1 MKKIFMGLLFTGL
14 MFLVACNKDEQED
27 INKQP
32 EDPTIDKILVIGNSF
47 SNDALTYF
55 YDIVK
60 DNEIRPNLI
69 LGHLDIGGSSLETHR
84 VNALTDYSNYNYQK
98 TVDGEK
104 TIIPLQTMKQVL
116 QDEAWDIVTI
126 QQVSGKSG
134 VMNTYNPHLNDLVEY
149 IEKYALNEDVKV
161 GFHMTWAYQ
170 NDSTH
175 EDFVNY
181 NKDQTLMYESIVYV
195 MENLIDQH
203 EDIEYIIP
211 VGTAIQNLRTSF
223 IGDTLTRDGY
233 HLNKLGQYTAGLAWV
248 KYLFEVDLDTLTLE
262 EDDITADEWGAAK
275 EAVNNMALI
284 PFEITE
290 SVLYPKPDTSKEVR
304 YMDKLNLLAIGN
316 SFTAD
321 SFVYMQQMLNDIGVE
336 EFKIA
341 YLYIGGT
348 SLAEH
353 GSNLRN
359 DSANYE
365 YREWTNTDYK
375 VSPSYKAS
383 TALKSEMW
391 DVIVIQQV
399 SGQSGIS
406 QSYDPHLKELIY
418 EINKVNVNP
427 DSKIAFHMTWA
438 YAKDSDHWNFPNY
451 GNDQDNMYHKITEAV
466 QSKVLPNQDIDFLIP
481 SGTAIQN
488 VRETKVGDN
497 LTRDGY
503 HLNGM
508 GQYIAGM
515 MWVKSI
521 TNIDITLID
530 YAPVGLNINTYINEI
545 KQAINDAYDTPFKTT
560 EQTGIWPEPEPEP
573 EIPIDDMTLVEFDY
587 AIGFWLEN
595 ATKLSVG
602 GSDPSALHYKYVGV
616 SPISK
621 EELPVGS
628 VIKLEEGYQIRIIY
642 FTKSGETY
650 IVSSRTD
657 NINSSE
663 LLIDENVWGSNEYI
677 GFNISQIGTPV
688 ITNRVD
694 EVASKLTLYK
704 P

>member
-1 MKKIFMGLLFTGL
+1 
-14 MFLVACNKDEQED
+14 
-27 INKQP
+27 
-32 EDPTIDKILVIGNSF
+32 
-47 SNDALTYF
+47 
-55 YDIVK
+55 
-60 DNEIRPNLI
+60 
-69 LGHLDIGGSSLETHR
+69 
-84 VNALTDYSNYNYQK
+84 
-98 TVDGEK
+98 
-104 TIIPLQTMKQVL
+104 
-116 QDEAWDIVTI
+116 
-126 QQVSGKSG
+126 
-134 VMNTYNPHLNDLVEY
+134 
-149 IEKYALNEDVKV
+149 
-161 GFHMTWAYQ
+161 
-170 NDSTH
+170 
-175 EDFVNY
+175 
-181 NKDQTLMYESIVYV
+181 
-195 MENLIDQH
+195 
-203 EDIEYIIP
+203 
-211 VGTAIQNLRTSF
+211 
-223 IGDTLTRDGY
+223 
-233 HLNKLGQYTAGLAWV
+233 
-248 KYLFEVDLDTLTLE
+248 
-262 EDDITADEWGAAK
+262 
-275 EAVNNMALI
+275 
-284 PFEITE
+284 
-290 SVLYPKPDTSKEVR
+290 
-304 YMDKLNLLAIGN
+304 
-316 SFTAD
+316 
-321 SFVYMQQMLNDIGVE
+321 
-336 EFKIA
+336 
-341 YLYIGGT
+341 
-348 SLAEH
+348 
-353 GSNLRN
+353 
-359 DSANYE
+359 
-365 YREWTNTDYK
+365 
-375 VSPSYKAS
+375 
-383 TALKSEMW
+383 MW

-427 DSKIAFHMTWA
+427 DTKIEFHMTWA

-650 IVSSRTD
+650 TVSSRTA

-677 GFNISQIGTPV
+677 GFNISQLGTPV
-688 ITNRVD
+688 ITDRVD